1 MEAISASLQNPNLIP
16 KISHS
21 SGPLSAT
28 IVEIPKPA
36 SVSVEE
42 RQRGESGLKITQ
54 KQLLTML
61 SKRLNLKLAA
71 SWSKRRYTRLQHVIF
86 ELEALELV
94 GSINRPRAWPAFRVY
109 GLELTEVLSNLTD
122 WKVNM
127 VTREANWAAFLIS
140 RSVTKE
146 MRLQSYVAQGNPSWL
161 HGLLAEE
168 GTRNSV

>member
-54 KQLLTML
+54 KQLLTDVVQKIESEVSCKLEQGKPGMSL
-61 SKRLNLKLAA
+61 DKRFITKTIHQVAA
-71 SWSKRRYTRLQHVIF
+71 CDF
-86 ELEALELV
+86 
-94 GSINRPRAWPAFRVY
+94 
-109 GLELTEVLSNLTD
+109 
-122 WKVNM
+122 
-127 VTREANWAAFLIS
+127 
-140 RSVTKE
+140 
-146 MRLQSYVAQGNPSWL
+146 
-161 HGLLAEE
+161 
-168 GTRNSV
+168 